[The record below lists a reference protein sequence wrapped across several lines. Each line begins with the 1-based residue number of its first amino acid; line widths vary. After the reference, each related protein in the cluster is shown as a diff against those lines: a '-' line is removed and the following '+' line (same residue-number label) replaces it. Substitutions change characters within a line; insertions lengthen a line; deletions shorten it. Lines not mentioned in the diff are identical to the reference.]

1 MKSKEMNSSN
11 NTRIIIARL
20 YEDED
25 IIESLVELVKQ
36 YSIKGG
42 LINGIGAIKF
52 ATLRFYNQE
61 TQEYENKEFN
71 EDLEV
76 TSLMGNISWLKNS
89 MESDPIIHVHVN
101 LGKKDCSVIGGHLSS
116 KTLVGPTL
124 EVYILETD
132 EVIHRA
138 LDEKLNLT
146 LLDL

>member
-1 MKSKEMNSSN
+1 MKSKEIT
-11 NTRIIIARL
+11 NTKRIIIARL

-25 IIESLVELVKQ
+25 IIESIVDLTRQ
-36 YSIKGG
+36 YNIKGG

-89 MESDPIIHVHVN
+89 KESDPIIHVHVN
-101 LGKKDCSVIGGHLSS
+101 LGKKDCSVIGGHLAS
-116 KTLVGPTL
+116 KTIVGPTL
-124 EVYILETD
+124 EVYIFETD
-132 EVIHRA
+132 EEIHRS

>member
-1 MKSKEMNSSN
+1 MKSKEIVGNI
-11 NTRIIIARL
+11 RVIIARL

-25 IIESLVELVKQ
+25 IIESLVDLTKQ
-36 YSIKGG
+36 YKIKGG

-89 MESDPIIHVHVN
+89 KESDDPIIHVHAN
-101 LGKKDCSVIGGHLSS
+101 LGKKDCSVIGGHLAS
-116 KTLVGPTL
+116 KTIVGPTL
-124 EVYILETD
+124 EVYIFETD
-132 EVIHRA
+132 KEIHRS
-138 LDEKLNLT
+138 LDEKLKLT

>member
-1 MKSKEMNSSN
+1 MKSKETKSQNK
-11 NTRIIIARL
+11 RVIIARL

-25 IIESLVELVKQ
+25 IIESLVDLVKQ
-36 YSIKGG
+36 YKIKGG

-61 TQEYENKEFN
+61 TKEYENKEFN

-89 MESDPIIHVHVN
+89 KESDPIIHVHVN
-101 LGKKDCSVIGGHLSS
+101 LGKEDCSVIGGHLSS

-124 EVYILETD
+124 EVYIFETD
-132 EVIHRA
+132 DVIHRA